1 MPESTFDHPLFGPI
15 RFRTATKLQWI
26 RGDSI
31 SFISGFDETEI
42 VPLQVPQLAG
52 IAGAHGGQLRFHKRG
67 HAQLLAAFQD
77 IQNQG
82 LLHHIK
88 TCAGTLNKRLR
99 KPVGGGISKLPSNHA
114 FGIAI
119 DLNSDDGS
127 LGASVAPVAPVF
139 QAHGFTW
146 GIAFNDP
153 MHFEVNQFMPGGG
166 PVPAPPGSPEPL
178 VVPTQ
183 FVACR
188 QKVHNR
194 GAAPLSF
201 LDELIE
207 WGRAADEA
215 VFQRNNVFDIYSSV
229 VSQLGPWR
237 GDLHRRAVMLEVLR
251 VLGGFE
257 SSWDWQAGRDTTN
270 PNSNTPCT
278 EEAGIFQC
286 SGNSMSFGP
295 QLKQLLLDA
304 GGDGSCNSFIE
315 TTKANHRFAF
325 DYCARLIRITT
336 KHHGPIKNG
345 HIHPWLRRD
354 AVDEILRCLAPA

>member
-1 MPESTFDHPLFGPI
+1 MPESSFDHPLFGPI
-15 RFRTATKLQWI
+15 RFRTASTLQWI
-26 RGDSI
+26 RGDDI
-31 SFISGFDETEI
+31 SFISGFDETDI
-42 VPLQVPQLAG
+42 TPLQIPELAAV
-52 IAGAHGGQLRFHKRG
+52 AGAHGGQLRFHKRG
-67 HAQLLAAFQD
+67 HAQLLDVFKEIAAG
-77 IQNQG
+77 G

-99 KPVGGGISKLPSNHA
+99 KPVGGGLSKLPSNHA

-127 LGASVAPVAPVF
+127 LGASVAPVAPIF

-146 GIAFNDP
+146 GKAFSDP
-153 MHFEVNQFMPGGG
+153 MHFEVNRFMSGGAT
-166 PVPAPPGSPEPL
+166 VPAGDPAVPG
-178 VVPTQ
+178 Q
-183 FVACR
+183 FIACR

-194 GAAPLSF
+194 GAAPAAF
-201 LDELIE
+201 LVELID
-207 WGRAADEA
+207 WGRTAEDDL
-215 VFQRNNVFDIYSSV
+215 FSRNDAFDIYASV
-229 VSQLGPWR
+229 AAVLGPWR

-251 VLGGFE
+251 VLAGFE
-257 SSWDWQAGRDTTN
+257 SSWTWTAGRDITN
-270 PNSNTPCT
+270 PSSDTPCT

-286 SGNSMSFGP
+286 SGNSMDFSP

-304 GGDGSCNSFIE
+304 SGDTGCGSFIV
-315 TTKANHRFAF
+315 TSKSNHRFAL

-354 AVDEILRCLAPA
+354 AVDEIMRCLAEA